1 MRAAVDDIEA
11 YTGKGRDVDES
22 QAEQL
27 VAEAVER
34 AGGGRM
40 IVGSPRH
47 PFSMNPTRDEEVDG
61 HTVTIHYSE
70 ISSPAIAIV
79 EGWIFE
85 IRDEELVLLSRPRR
99 KPDA

>member
-1 MRAAVDDIEA
+1 M
-11 YTGKGRDVDES
+11 DEQ
-22 QAEQL
+22 QAERL

-47 PFSMNPTRDEEVDG
+47 PFSLNPTRDEIVEG

-70 ISSPAIAIV
+70 ISSPAIALV
-79 EGWIFE
+79 EGWVFE
-85 IRDEELVLLSRPRR
+85 IRDDELVLLSRPRR
-99 KPDA
+99 KPGA

>member
-1 MRAAVDDIEA
+1 MDEREA
-11 YTGKGRDVDES
+11 ER
-22 QAEQL
+22 L
-27 VAEAVER
+27 VAEAVHR

-61 HTVTIHYSE
+61 VTVTIHYSE

-79 EGWIFE
+79 EGWVFE
-85 IRDEELVLLSRPRR
+85 IRDDELVMLSRPRR
-99 KPDA
+99 KPGE